1 MTKIY
6 EATRDIFN
14 ALLDAYGIEYTC
26 APHFSGS
33 GYQWHF
39 SSYPNGDIICCNGSY
54 HAIDG
59 CVESYGFDW
68 DDGGVTALLPE
79 EMILYLIGQ
88 KTEPVSTYSFEDFI
102 DSLQVLLS

>member
-1 MTKIY
+1 MTNIY

-26 APHFSGS
+26 IPHFS

-39 SSYPNGDIICCNGSY
+39 SSYPNGDIICCDGSY

-59 CVESYGFDW
+59 YVESYGFDW
-68 DDGGVTALLPE
+68 DDGDVTALPPE

-88 KTEPVSTYSFEDFI
+88 KTRHVSTYSFEDLI
-102 DSLQVLLS
+102 NSLKDVLS